1 MLARGHIRYIWG
13 FSGCPVHMALL
24 YIYSLVTPGGDGV
37 ERSVGRLFTCSVN
50 CLFVCLFVRLFG

>member
-37 ERSVGRLFTCSVN
+37 ERSVGRLFSE
-50 CLFVCLFVRLFG
+50 LSVCLFVRLFG